1 MPAAVRDHYATL
13 GVERKASMGEIKAA
27 YRRLALRYHPD
38 RNPGDR
44 SAEER
49 FKDVSLAYAVLS
61 DDDKRAH
68 YDRFGTFDLPFGSDS
83 DVAKVTDFFDAVFGD
98 LFGLGRKR
106 AAGQDLRYTLE
117 LEFPEAALGCEKTIK
132 FDRTEDCRRCSGTGA
147 EGGAAGL
154 SPCQRCDGQ
163 GFTRQ
168 RTGFLSTKRECLACG
183 GSGEVP
189 RVRCPG
195 CSGTG
200 LVERQR
206 EYTVRIPPASLG
218 SSTQR
223 VPGEGSPGRRG
234 GPTGDLFVV
243 VRVKAHPF
251 YRQEGDLLVCEV
263 PVTATEAALG
273 AEIDVPLLDARVQM
287 RVPPGTQSGA
297 VFRIRG
303 KGLPLP
309 SGARGDAHVRAV
321 VEVPTALTD
330 EARAL
335 FEKLAGA
342 VDEAAYPRRQSFRAA
357 ARKDLPV
364 PAAARRHSG

>member
-13 GVERKASMGEIKAA
+13 GVERRASAGEIKAA

-44 SAEER
+44 TAEER
-49 FKDVSLAYAVLS
+49 FKEVSLAYAVLS

-68 YDRFGTFDLPFGSDS
+68 YDRFGTVDLPFGVDA
-83 DVAKVTDFFDAVFGD
+83 DLTKVTDFFDAVFGD

-117 LEFPEAALGCEKTIK
+117 LDFPEAALGCEKTIR

-154 SPCQRCDGQ
+154 ATCKRCEGQ

-168 RTGFLSTKRECLACG
+168 RTGFLAAKRECLACG

-189 RVRCPG
+189 RVRCEA

-206 EYTVRIPPASLG
+206 EYSVRIPPGSLG
-218 SSTQR
+218 ASTQR

-234 GPTGDLFVV
+234 GPAGDLFVV
-243 VRVKAHPF
+243 VRVRPHPF
-251 YRQEGDLLVCEV
+251 YRQEAELLICEV

-273 AEIDVPLLDARVQM
+273 AEIEVPLLDTRVQM

-297 VFRIRG
+297 LFRIRG
-303 KGLPLP
+303 KGLLLP

-321 VEVPTALTD
+321 VEVPSTLEG

-335 FEKLAGA
+335 YERLAVA
-342 VDEAAYPRRQSFRAA
+342 VPHPAYPRRQAFRE
-357 ARKDLPV
+357 
-364 PAAARRHSG
+364 AARREAPAPPASRRQSG

>member
-13 GVERKASMGEIKAA
+13 GVERRASTGEIKAA

-49 FKDVSLAYAVLS
+49 FKEVSLAYGVLA

-68 YDRFGTFDLPFGSDS
+68 YDRFGTVDLPFGADA
-83 DVAKVTDFFDAVFGD
+83 DVTKVTDFFDAVFGD

-117 LEFPEAALGCEKTIK
+117 LDFPEAALGCAKTIR
-132 FDRTEDCRRCSGTGA
+132 FDRTEDCRRCGGTGA

-154 SPCQRCDGQ
+154 ATCKRCEGQ
-163 GFTRQ
+163 GYTRQ
-168 RTGFLSTKRECLACG
+168 RTGFLATKKECLACG

-189 RVRCPG
+189 KVRCAG

-200 LVERQR
+200 LVERER
-206 EYTVRIPPASLG
+206 EYEVRIPPGSLG

-234 GPTGDLFVV
+234 GPAGDLFVI
-243 VRVKAHPF
+243 VRVRPHPF
-251 YRQEGDLLVCEV
+251 YKQEGDLLLCEV

-273 AEIDVPLLDARVQM
+273 AEIEVPLLDTRVQM

-297 VFRIRG
+297 LFRIRG
-303 KGLPLP
+303 KGLLLP
-309 SGARGDAHVRAV
+309 SGVRGDAHVRAV
-321 VEVPTALTD
+321 VEVPTVLEG

-335 FEKLAGA
+335 LERLATVVG
-342 VDEAAYPRRQSFRAA
+342 DGAYPRRQAFREA
-357 ARKDLPV
+357 ARKEAPAPPV
-364 PAAARRHSG
+364 SRRQSG